1 MQHINPT
8 MSSITYL
15 NIPSKLTSM
24 RYQDTELL
32 SAILR
37 LKKSTISTTDLAPLL
52 NISQQTA
59 SRKLRYIET
68 NGLITRELC
77 SKGQKITVLDKGHE
91 LINTVMDEL
100 KEATSNTDTA
110 KKKIIGYV
118 TSGSGEGSYY
128 LSQSQYHTQLTAKLG
143 FSPFKGTL
151 NLEIRDSQN
160 LKNKERFLL
169 TPPITIKGFTT
180 KKRTFGRL
188 LCYRCTINKM
198 PAAIIV
204 PQRTHHNKKILEII
218 AKDNLRK
225 TLNLKDNDKLEVA
238 YN

>member
-1 MQHINPT
+1 
-8 MSSITYL
+8 
-15 NIPSKLTSM
+15 M

-37 LKKSTISTTDLAPLL
+37 LKKSTISTTELAPLL

-59 SRKLRYIET
+59 SRKLRHIET
-68 NGLITRELC
+68 KGLITRELC

-91 LINTVMDEL
+91 LINSVLDEL
-100 KEATSNTDTA
+100 KEATSTENIAQKTFT
-110 KKKIIGYV
+110 GHV

-128 LSQSQYHTQLTAKLG
+128 LSQIPYHTQLTSKLN

-169 TPPITIKGFTT
+169 APPITIKGFTT
-180 KKRTFGRL
+180 KKRTFGQL
-188 LCYRCTINKM
+188 LCYKCSINKM
-198 PAAIIV
+198 PAAIII
-204 PQRTHHNKKILEII
+204 PQRTHHNKKIVEII

>member
-1 MQHINPT
+1 
-8 MSSITYL
+8 
-15 NIPSKLTSM
+15 M

-37 LKKSTISTTDLAPLL
+37 LKKETISTTELAPLL
-52 NISQQTA
+52 NISQQSA
-59 SRKLRYIET
+59 SRKLRDIESK
-68 NGLITRELC
+68 GLIKRELC

-91 LINTVMDEL
+91 LINTVLDEL
-100 KEATSNTDTA
+100 KEATSNSATTP
-110 KKKIIGYV
+110 KKFTGHV

-151 NLEIRDSQN
+151 NLEIRDNQS
-160 LKNKERFLL
+160 LKNKEKFLL
-169 TPPITIKGFTT
+169 APPITINGFTT
-180 KKRTFGRL
+180 SKRTFGQL

-198 PAAIIV
+198 PVAIII
-204 PQRTHHNKKILEII
+204 PQRTHHNKKIVEII